1 MTGGVRQCEARL
13 GLSVEQGHPEIAE
26 REWFAFFA
34 SGQVPKVTVEATSA
48 VLRDANVRPEVSA
61 ALAQAGMTPAWRR
74 PSALSA
80 SRPKSGAGNP
90 CCAPTASEPIDRPL
104 HVETDAGTR
113 AGQWPAAQATPRSSA
128 GRGSAAEYCILDAPR
143 GTPST
148 FRSHIDGYPHQCIQI
163 ARDVQ
168 RALHRRHAGLAGQ
181 VNGHWARLKQHQA
194 LLSELV
200 KRDEPLLAAIQDQK
214 ERAKKAV
221 ELSNIRGAKLSK
233 AVDIMS
239 SMSKA
244 FDAQSKAFANCDGF
258 ETTLDRF
265 KATLKAYDTK
275 GKDTKTK
282 KKAAAEKSLLEA
294 KLLLAQVKKEKVNDS
309 YQGKGPDQ
317 WADVVKAMAKV
328 ESLKKKLAETVK
340 GLKGDI
346 AVVDEAK

>member
-1 MTGGVRQCEARL
+1 MGTL
-13 GLSVEQGHPEIAE
+13 
-26 REWFAFFA
+26 
-34 SGQVPKVTVEATSA
+34 TSA
-48 VLRDANVRPEVSA
+48 FKL
-61 ALAQAGMTPAWRR
+61 L
-74 PSALSA
+74 
-80 SRPKSGAGNP
+80 
-90 CCAPTASEPIDRPL
+90 
-104 HVETDAGTR
+104 ETSKERFTVDM
-113 AGQWPAAQATPRSSA
+113 QDWQ
-128 GRGSAAEYCILDAPR
+128 D
-143 GTPST
+143 
-148 FRSHIDGYPHQCIQI
+148 
-163 ARDVQ
+163 
-168 RALHRRHAGLAGQ
+168 Q
-181 VNGHWARLKQHQA
+181 VNGHWMRLKQHQA